1 MPSGSAVETMTARLA
16 PIARW
21 SSFSLSSQPAC
32 QCRVFLVSQ
41 TIVPQ
46 TRSAASRTSCTRSAP
61 RAPFATGTIEV
72 LREAA
77 RELGLDV
84 DLQHLALALLRALL
98 ALAPRLFER
107 MAQIVDQLVLLLELQ
122 ILLLGEAAAQGLLQ
136 ALLLAVDPARHFEI
150 ELARAVFERALFLAQ
165 FELGLLR
172 DLALAAL
179 LGELSFEELLFQ
191 GEIRARLL
199 FGLAGEHLR
208 GAPRSRGETAP
219 AALR

>member
-46 TRSAASRTSCTRSAP
+46 APHRRVAHLVDQVGAA
-61 RAPFATGTIEV
+61 RALRHRRDQV
-72 LREAA
+72 VREAA

-84 DLQHLALALLRALL
+84 ELQHLALALLRALL
-98 ALAPRLFER
+98 ALALGLVER

-122 ILLLGEAAAQGLLQ
+122 LLLLGEAAAQSLLQ

-150 ELARAVFERALFLAQ
+150 ELARAVLEHALFLAQ
-165 FELGLLR
+165 LELGLLR
-172 DLALAAL
+172 DLALVAL
-179 LGELSFEELLFQ
+179 LGELCFEELLFQ

-199 FGLAGEHLR
+199 LRPGRRGRR